1 VITGVLNV
9 AKPRGLTSHDVVV
22 RVRRLSG
29 ERRIGHAGTLDPIA
43 TGVLLMCLGQATR
56 IAEYLADAPK
66 SYLAAIRLGAVTPT
80 WDAETEPVET
90 ADVSGLT
97 AEQINRVLTRFV
109 GPIMQQPPMYSAL
122 KHDGQPL
129 YKLARKGITVVQEPR
144 LVEIGALKL
153 VRWEPPYLVAR
164 IDCSKG
170 TYVRSLAH
178 DLGEALG
185 VGAYLAE
192 LERTAVGPFHS
203 TDAVPLTT
211 LQEERQDGR
220 WKEHLL
226 PLYDA
231 LAHWPHAIVDDE
243 TRQRLCYGQAVAIDV
258 PVDANLCF
266 AYDSAHELI
275 AVLRPGVRAGQWQPH
290 KVFLATSPGAQ
301 TSVP

>member
-1 VITGVLNV
+1 MITGVLNV
-9 AKPRGLTSHDVVV
+9 SKPRGLTSHDVVV

-66 SYLAAIRLGAVTPT
+66 SYLATFRLGAVTPT
-80 WDAETEPVET
+80 WDAETEPIET
-90 ADVSGLT
+90 ADVMGL
-97 AEQINRVLTRFV
+97 AQEQIEQAMKQFV

-122 KHDGQPL
+122 KHDGKPL
-129 YKLARKGITVVQEPR
+129 YKLARKGITIAQEPR
-144 LVEIGALKL
+144 LVEISIFRAI
-153 VRWEPPYLVAR
+153 RWEAPYLVAQ

-192 LERTAVGPFHS
+192 LERTAVGPFKSAH
-203 TDAVPLTT
+203 AVPLTV
-211 LQEERQDGR
+211 LQEGRQDGR

-231 LAHWPHAIVDDE
+231 LVHWPGAIVDDE
-243 TRQRLCYGQAVAIDV
+243 TRQRICYGQAVAIDV
-258 PVDANLCF
+258 AVESSLCF
-266 AYDSAHELI
+266 AYDRTRELI
-275 AVLRPGVRAGQWQPH
+275 AVLRPGEQAGLWQPH
-290 KVFLATSPGAQ
+290 KVFIT
-301 TSVP
+301 T